1 MPNFFLKPGEI
12 LLTANPR
19 TITTVL
25 GSCVSVTLRDPASG
39 LSAICH
45 AVLPDSQAHPR
56 SRRYPDSYYVDAAVR
71 RMLKEFASRGIGSSR
86 LQISLLG
93 GAAQNGGRFAVGHGN
108 IQSALKV
115 LAEHNLS
122 PNHIDVG
129 GRQGR
134 KVDFDTATGQVASRR
149 LKPTHRSKPCSK
161 S

>member
-1 MPNFFLKPGEI
+1 MPDFFLKPGEI
-12 LLTANPR
+12 VLTANPR

-25 GSCVSVTLRDPASG
+25 GSCVSVALRDPASG

-45 AVLPDSQAHPR
+45 AVLPDSQAQPR
-56 SRRYPDSYYVDAAVR
+56 CLRYPDNYYVDAAVK

-86 LQISLLG
+86 LQVSLLG

-115 LAEHNLS
+115 LAENNLS
-122 PNHIDVG
+122 PDHLDVG

-149 LKPTHRSKPCSK
+149 LNPSLRSKTCSK